1 MDEINRAEDR
11 MNITQ
16 IKYVLEIASSSSMR
30 EAATKLFVSQPALS
44 ASVSELEDELGI
56 LIFERTNKGISLTD
70 EGREF
75 VSYAKKA
82 VGQYE
87 ILEDRYLSKDSDKER
102 FSVSTQH
109 YNFAIKAFT
118 DVIKT
123 ADPERYVFS
132 VHETKT
138 RDVLEDVRTMKSE
151 VGIISFSGAS
161 ERVIKKLFR
170 EYQLEF
176 TPLMQRE
183 TYAYVWKDH
192 KFAKRKSISI
202 EELKDYPCVSFDQ
215 TDDSNF
221 YLTEEAMAD
230 YDFQKMIKSD
240 DRATTMEIIAE
251 LHGYSVG
258 SGMLANDNAILQ
270 GMVSIKLKEED
281 PLTIGYIIRKG
292 SQLSVYGQAYVEEL
306 MKYKEL

>member
-1 MDEINRAEDR
+1 

-192 KFAKRKSISI
+192 KFAKRKNISI

-251 LHGYSVG
+251 LHGYSIG

-281 PLTIGYIIRKG
+281 PLIIGYIIRKG